1 MMDGGGGG
9 GDDDDD
15 LWTCLGT
22 GPGYLF
28 HLNQNSIYLICSL
41 FNNTF

>member
-1 MMDGGGGG
+1 VTDD

-22 GPGYLF
+22 DPGYLI
-28 HLNQNSIYLICSL
+28 HLNYKSIYLICSL
-41 FNNTF
+41 TTPFKTLAL